1 VLDAMQRRMTDD
13 PEADRV
19 SSEHI
24 LGALAA
30 GAFAPSLEWVVEP
43 LCEGVLVACQEHSSP
58 PRIS

>member
-1 VLDAMQRRMTDD
+1 MQRRMTDD